1 MGIKRIKV
9 RINNK
14 KIIKEFDAELS
25 LTEIRKLLLD
35 DVLFPFIFL
44 NEDEEEIQKDKESHT
59 KLEDILDGKNLYLQK
74 EKIIRK
80 MLGEKIETKNGL
92 DIYLFPQRELTEIE
106 KRRSSNIMVFGET
119 GVGKSVWLHC
129 FLNYLQGIQIEEN
142 NRYYL
147 FNEKQMRLGCN
158 LLDKPAIYNIESTI
172 AFNNPIRLI
181 DTPGYGDL
189 DLEGD
194 ENRIIKDIQDLL
206 TKEIETLNAICLI
219 FKANCKVNYHTDIMV
234 NKLFSL
240 FGKEIKKI

>member
-9 RINNK
+9 RINIK

-59 KLEDILDGKNLYLQK
+59 KLEDILDGKNLYLQI

-129 FLNYLQGIQIEEN
+129 F
-142 NRYYL
+142 
-147 FNEKQMRLGCN
+147 
-158 LLDKPAIYNIESTI
+158 
-172 AFNNPIRLI
+172 
-181 DTPGYGDL
+181 
-189 DLEGD
+189 
-194 ENRIIKDIQDLL
+194 
-206 TKEIETLNAICLI
+206 
-219 FKANCKVNYHTDIMV
+219 
-234 NKLFSL
+234 
-240 FGKEIKKI
+240 

>member
-106 KRRSSNIMVFGET
+106 KRRSSNIIFFDVISLGEL
-119 GVGKSVWLHC
+119 KYSIW
-129 FLNYLQGIQIEEN
+129 F
-142 NRYYL
+142 
-147 FNEKQMRLGCN
+147 F
-158 LLDKPAIYNIESTI
+158 
-172 AFNNPIRLI
+172 
-181 DTPGYGDL
+181 
-189 DLEGD
+189 
-194 ENRIIKDIQDLL
+194 
-206 TKEIETLNAICLI
+206 
-219 FKANCKVNYHTDIMV
+219 
-234 NKLFSL
+234 
-240 FGKEIKKI
+240 

>member
-14 KIIKEFDAELS
+14 KIIKELDTELS

-119 GVGKSVWLHC
+119 GVGKSAWLHC

-147 FNEKQMRLGCN
+147 FNEKQMRL
-158 LLDKPAIYNIESTI
+158 
-172 AFNNPIRLI
+172 
-181 DTPGYGDL
+181 
-189 DLEGD
+189 
-194 ENRIIKDIQDLL
+194 
-206 TKEIETLNAICLI
+206 
-219 FKANCKVNYHTDIMV
+219 
-234 NKLFSL
+234 
-240 FGKEIKKI
+240 